1 MATVVGPVSRLQV
14 YTTARQKNFGIM
26 WKDQSWRWLVYAF
39 QKSVVKATR
48 KLDSGNVIV
57 RVVQGDITEHECDA
71 IVNASN
77 EELELRN
84 AGVSGSIL
92 QKGYPL

>member
-1 MATVVGPVSRLQV
+1 
-14 YTTARQKNFGIM
+14 
-26 WKDQSWRWLVYAF
+26 
-39 QKSVVKATR
+39 VVKATR

-77 EELELRN
+77 DELELRN

-92 QKGYPL
+92 QKGLNCGCYIKLLSFKL